1 MYYPN
6 PLPRS
11 PYVMHVLKKQH
22 IFNQIDEEI
31 NVNIGDFV
39 LSCSIPLFHSN
50 PSVRQ
55 IFYTL

>member
-22 IFNQIDEEI
+22 IFNQIYEEI

-39 LSCSIPLFHSN
+39 LACSVPLFHFN

>member
-31 NVNIGDFV
+31 VQLGLG
-39 LSCSIPLFHSN
+39 LSWTLKWASTTPLH
-50 PSVRQ
+50 
-55 IFYTL
+55 